1 MDELNGGRIEH
12 AVDLE
17 GGFREI
23 LKTNLL
29 HNNDAPVSK
38 LLTAASEEINR
49 IDATIPVTP
58 TIKTDHLR
66 KEITNLLS
74 EAVQQSG
81 KQSVDEIVS
90 LAKDALD
97 KAQKTYNEA
106 VAFAEEINNRSE
118 QFAAMITAEHLKL
131 QEIANAISGARER
144 FKK

>member
-17 GGFREI
+17 EGFREI

-29 HNNDAPVSK
+29 HNNDAP
-38 LLTAASEEINR
+38 LTKSLGAASDEINR
-49 IDATIPVTP
+49 IDATIPITP

-97 KAQKTYNEA
+97 KAQQTYNEA
-106 VAFAEEINNRSE
+106 VAFAEEVNNRSE
-118 QFAAMITAEHLKL
+118 QLAAMIATEHSKL
-131 QEIANAISGARER
+131 QEIASTISGARER